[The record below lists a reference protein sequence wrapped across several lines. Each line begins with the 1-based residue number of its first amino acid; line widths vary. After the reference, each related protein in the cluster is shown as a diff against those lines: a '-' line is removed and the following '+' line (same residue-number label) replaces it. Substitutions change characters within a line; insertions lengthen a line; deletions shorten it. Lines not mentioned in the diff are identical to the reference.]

1 MTTRD
6 KDKMNRLF
14 YETLKGRISQETR
27 DWVTAEAE
35 TAGVH
40 PGTMAMQLLGEYRV
54 SKEYKKDFHRW
65 NKDRLRKKIEDRK
78 NR

>member
-14 YETLKGRISQETR
+14 YETLKGKISQETR
-27 DWVTAEAE
+27 DWVAAEAE
-35 TAGVH
+35 TAGIEL
-40 PGTMAMQLLGEYRV
+40 GAMAMQLLNEYKG

-65 NKDRLRKKIEDRK
+65 NKDRLLKERGPRRKP
-78 NR
+78 